1 MAHAIGL
8 VAVLAILPAAAQAQT
23 GGRARVIDGDTLV
36 LKEERIRLSGIDAP
50 EAAQSCL
57 FEGEWWPCGQRAT
70 EALGNYIERRSL
82 NCFGVDH
89 DTEGNL
95 LAVCLVEGE
104 DVNGWLVTEGW
115 AIADRRNSSAY
126 AKEERAAKVAR
137 KGVWRG
143 SFIEPHA
150 WRSGKR
156 LTVKA
161 SAVRNCNIKG
171 EISRGGEKIY
181 HLPSGQMYALIE
193 LDRAKGERMFC
204 SEKAALA
211 AGWRPSPQ

>member
-1 MAHAIGL
+1 M
-8 VAVLAILPAAAQAQT
+8 
-23 GGRARVIDGDTLV
+23 
-36 LKEERIRLSGIDAP
+36 
-50 EAAQSCL
+50 
-57 FEGEWWPCGQRAT
+57 
-70 EALGNYIERRSL
+70 
-82 NCFGVDH
+82 
-89 DTEGNL
+89 
-95 LAVCLVEGE
+95 
-104 DVNGWLVTEGW
+104 NGWLVTEGW

-126 AKEERAAKVAR
+126 AKEERAAKMAR